1 MKIQV
6 TEKIDFDKLAKK
18 QVDFTPAEM
27 FDIGAAARS
36 ALRQRIDKGQDVNNR
51 KMRGYSE
58 EYKKQRAKK
67 GKTTEVVNLEFSN
80 KMKSSIQPRGA
91 KVNQVDLTV
100 EAHQTAAYYTNEDR
114 NWWGLDKETMKA
126 AEEQK
131 DKILARKVR

>member
-6 TEKIDFDKLAKK
+6 TEKIDFNKLAKK

-36 ALRQRIDKGQDVNNR
+36 ALIQRIDKGQDVNNR

-58 EYKKQRAKK
+58 EYKKVRAKK

-80 KMKSSIQPRGA
+80 KMKASIQPVDP
-91 KVNQVDLTV
+91 KVNEVYLEVQV
-100 EAHQTAAYYTNEDR
+100 HQTPAYWTNEDR
-114 NWWGLDKETMKA
+114 NWWGLDKQSMKVA
-126 AEEQK
+126 NEQK
-131 DKILARKVR
+131 NRVLARKVR